1 MGEYTDKQM
10 ARAARVLKRA
20 EAWRKLNPE
29 AWAFVVALALR
40 LADAGEPISG
50 RALVEAVRR
59 KAFVDREG
67 HDALVNND
75 YAAVFARWLWIDHPG
90 TRPFIKQRRTP
101 FNILL
106 AA

>member
-1 MGEYTDKQM
+1 MDGFTDEQM
-10 ARAARVLKRA
+10 ARAARVLERA
-20 EAWRKLNPE
+20 EAWRRLNPE
-29 AWAFVVALALR
+29 AWAFVVSLALR
-40 LADAGEPISG
+40 LAQAGEPISG

-75 YAAVFARWLWIDHPG
+75 YAAVFARWLWIEHPE
-90 TRPFIKQRRTP
+90 TRPYIKQRRTP
-101 FNILL
+101 FNCLL